1 MGVYMPASVVNSEL
15 QETVSRASIR
25 RMIQGASNI
34 LAAASETQRNQR
46 LAEVQAAGIEPSINN
61 LVYVHRTDKDSIEY
75 YDGASWKYVVPPPKT
90 ELVVG
95 AGKKIAGGGNSQS
108 GIGWD
113 SRGTIPHVFPGFST
127 GSSLIRGSISVF
139 EITETGCVLRMD
151 NTGTVSG
158 TIVPVAL
165 VIWP

>member
-1 MGVYMPASVVNSEL
+1 MATLVPDAVINAEL

-25 RMIQGASNI
+25 RMIQGGSNI

-46 LAEVQAAGIEPSINN
+46 LAEVQTAGIEPSINN
-61 LVYVHRTDKDSIEY
+61 FVYVHRTDEDSIEY

-95 AGKKIAGGGNSQS
+95 AGKTIAGGGNSQS

-113 SRGTIPHVFPGFST
+113 SRGTIPHVFPGFSP
-127 GSSLIRGSISVF
+127 GSSLIRASISVF
-139 EITETGCVLRMD
+139 AITETGCVLRMD
-151 NTGTVSG
+151 NTGTASG